1 MADKFI
7 SLERFQVESAIRK
20 ENDKVL
26 KWTELEKG
34 KIYRVQEIEV
44 VYTSRFDKKCFI
56 ALFIDQSNETVKVW
70 IGQFLTQKLAN
81 KNPNQIPFIASL
93 GQEKNGKSISNLF
106 DLCYTEGE
114 DIYPIFK
121 NESEFST

>member
-1 MADKFI
+1 MAEQFI
-7 SLERFQVESAIRK
+7 SPEKFKVESAIRK

-26 KWTELEKG
+26 KWVELEKG
-34 KIYRVQEIEV
+34 KIYRVQEVEV
-44 VYTSRFDKKCFI
+44 VYTSRFEKKCFI
-56 ALFIDQSNETVKVW
+56 VRLIDQSDESVKVW
-70 IGQFLTQKLAN
+70 IGQFLSRRLVN

-93 GQEKNGKSISNLF
+93 GQEKNGKNISNLF

-121 NESEFST
+121 NERDFSA

>member
-1 MADKFI
+1 MAEQLISPEKFK
-7 SLERFQVESAIRK
+7 VESAIRK

-26 KWTELEKG
+26 KWVELEKG
-34 KIYRVQEIEV
+34 KIYRVQEVEV
-44 VYTSRFDKKCFI
+44 VYTSRFEKKCFI
-56 ALFIDQSNETVKVW
+56 ARLIDQSDESIKVW
-70 IGQFLTQKLAN
+70 IGQFLSQKLAN

-93 GQEKNGKSISNLF
+93 GQEKNGKNISNLF

-121 NESEFST
+121 NESDFSA